1 MPLFIGLPRFEGRC
15 HAMTFN
21 EWLALPGAIVSS
33 LALCGILLRVLYGLF
48 KLLYRKI
55 KEHKV

>member
-1 MPLFIGLPRFEGRC
+1 MPLFTDLPRFKGRYLD
-15 HAMTFN
+15 MTLN

-33 LALCGILLRVLYGLF
+33 LALYGILLRILYGLF